1 MKKNLLFIFSI
12 FPAYIYAQTL
22 TTATITNW
30 ETLRKSGFYESSV
43 SNTSNLPSN
52 NLSWYWGI
60 NIAHSVNSGAATA
73 DKPYYYGGQI
83 LFGINAFD
91 TGLPLMF
98 IRSTNNNGK
107 GAWAKVL
114 TDNGPQAVR
123 GELSGNTLSS
133 NSLSDN
139 TLKTVLARLQEGNS
153 EGEGTYLGVK
163 SYYTQSTNGIPLDK
177 VKSFSIEHK
186 FYGRINNSI
195 DFYRGGGMTSGYIGI
210 TVYDGRQIGKFH
222 SGGLDI
228 AGTVRAKEVKVEI
241 NAGADHVFNPDYD
254 LKPLSEVEEF
264 IRENKHLPEVPSEQQ
279 MQTQGLNMNEFQ
291 IKLLQK
297 IEELTLYVIQ
307 QEKKNLELEQKLETL
322 QTALSEKQ

>member
-12 FPAYIYAQTL
+12 FSVCSSAQTL
-22 TTATITNW
+22 TTTTITNW
-30 ETLRKSGFYESSV
+30 ENLRKSGFYESSV
-43 SNTSNLPSN
+43 NNTSNLPNN

-60 NIAHSVNSGAATA
+60 NIAHSVNSGAANA

-83 LFGINAFD
+83 LFGINAFE

-98 IRSTNNNGK
+98 IRSTNINGK

-114 TDNGPQAVR
+114 TDNGAQVVR
-123 GELSGNTLSS
+123 GELSANTLKC

-139 TLKTVLARLQEGNS
+139 TLKTVLARLQEGNDD
-153 EGEGTYLGVK
+153 GEGTYLGVK
-163 SYYTQSTNGIPLDK
+163 SYYTQATNGIPLDK

-186 FYGRINNSI
+186 FYGRINSSI

-210 TVYDGRQIGKFH
+210 TVYDGRQMGKFH

-228 AGTVRAKEVKVEI
+228 AGTIRAKEIKVEI
-241 NAGADHVFNPDYD
+241 DAGADHVFNTDYD
-254 LKPLSEVEEF
+254 LKPLSEVESF
-264 IRENKHLPEVPSEQQ
+264 IKENKHLPEIPSEKH
-279 MQTQGLNMNEFQ
+279 MQENGLSMNEFQ

-297 IEELTLYVIQ
+297 IEELTLYVINQ
-307 QEKKNLELEQKLETL
+307 DKKIEEQSKEIDTL
-322 QTALSEKQ
+322 KNIISVK